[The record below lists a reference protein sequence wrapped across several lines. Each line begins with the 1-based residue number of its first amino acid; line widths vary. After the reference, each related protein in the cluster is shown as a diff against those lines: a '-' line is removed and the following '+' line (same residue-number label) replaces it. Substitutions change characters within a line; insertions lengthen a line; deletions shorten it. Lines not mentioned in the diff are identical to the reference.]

1 MLLMVQAELNLGTP
15 NVCNLTR
22 PLDPSVPL
30 LRGAPI
36 SRWLPSPVTMLEVT
50 MSKPTTSSQ
59 TLQLST
65 IAEMKPRKTQQLL
78 RASTPQDLVAEPDT
92 CLCEFPA
99 TDPFEQHFTLNCVFT
114 PNPLLIAMLAAQ
126 V

>member
-1 MLLMVQAELNLGTP
+1 
-15 NVCNLTR
+15 
-22 PLDPSVPL
+22 
-30 LRGAPI
+30 
-36 SRWLPSPVTMLEVT
+36 